1 MNHQQT
7 EEGLIG
13 ISVRDTVVRMTEA
26 VTSGQ
31 GRQIV
36 KVVKGSVRYPM
47 ELTSLEK
54 SDFAKVLS
62 DDINRLYEMAG
73 MRTTQAAISLDSDMV
88 LIKKIP
94 LDANLEGEELRE
106 HIHWEVSQYV
116 INPIDNFNIGYQTL
130 NVGTNSEYERAMVL
144 VLIRKQVVES
154 IKELFA
160 GTSMQ
165 LRAIDVDI
173 FSAQRVIETTYNFE
187 AEKKVALVDIRKKN
201 VQLSILYNDYYLS
214 QEVGYP
220 IDEDGTF
227 STENGEHLARIISK
241 ELRRVI
247 LDNKLGKSIEDMH
260 EILLYGDAV
269 DDIVIETLSSAHAI
283 NIRKVNPF
291 EKITIIATP
300 EEQEVTDHPEAYVT
314 SVGVAIKGL

>member
-13 ISVRDTVVRMTEA
+13 ISVRDTVVRMTETI
-26 VTSGQ
+26 TSGQ

-36 KVVKGSVRYPM
+36 KVVRGSVRYPM

-73 MRTTQAAISLDSDMV
+73 MRTTRAAISLDSDMV

-116 INPIDNFNIGYQTL
+116 INPIDHFNIGYQTL

-269 DDIVIETLSSAHAI
+269 DDVVIETLSSAHAI

>member
-13 ISVRDTVVRMTEA
+13 ISVRDTVVRMTETI
-26 VTSGQ
+26 TSGQ

-36 KVVKGSVRYPM
+36 KVVRGSVRYPM

-73 MRTTQAAISLDSDMV
+73 MRTTRAAISLDSDMV

-269 DDIVIETLSSAHAI
+269 DDVVIETLSSAHAI

>member
-13 ISVRDTVVRMTEA
+13 ISVRDTVVRMAETVA
-26 VTSGQ
+26 GDQ

-47 ELTSLEK
+47 ELKSLEK

-73 MRTTQAAISLDSDMV
+73 MRTTRAAISLDSDMV

-94 LDANLEGEELRE
+94 LDGNLDGEELRE
-106 HIHWEVSQYV
+106 HIHWEVSQCV
-116 INPIDNFNIGYQTL
+116 INPIDNFNIGYQIL
-130 NVGTNSEYERAMVL
+130 NAGSNSEYERAVVL
-144 VLIRKQVVES
+144 VLIRKEVVES

-173 FSAQRVIETTYNFE
+173 FSAQRVIETTYNFDPE
-187 AEKKVALVDIRKKN
+187 NKVALVDIRRKN
-201 VQLSILYNDYYLS
+201 VQLSILYHDYYLS

-220 IDEDGTF
+220 VDEDGSF

-269 DDIVIETLSSAHAI
+269 DDVVIESLSSAHNL
-283 NIRKVNPF
+283 NIHKVNPF